1 MKKVLISLMVI
12 GLVGGIMGT
21 ALADFSDI
29 ETSRDNYF
37 STGSMDLRVSNYM
50 GQEFED
56 PNVPAFFN
64 ISDAWPC
71 CSKDIC
77 IDLHNYGQGFQV
89 DPYAYIHFKNF
100 ECYGIETKDGKL
112 KPEPEWVAETGMNE
126 AGDRVPVGE
135 KADGT
140 PVYVDGIGLD
150 YGEDCNLNKHVD
162 VHIWVAGPYPHDA
175 APMTCDEVPDID
187 WEPLDLSKYDT
198 NPQNGIIKLDELECK
213 QVFLGQIPN
222 CNKIWVRIML
232 HLQDIPEAYF
242 GLDLFDETNPLE
254 AKWDH
259 WPTNALMKDGMRFDM
274 AFELLQN
281 PAPDP

>member
-1 MKKVLISLMVI
+1 MKKILLSLMVI
-12 GLVGGIMGT
+12 GLAGGLMGA

-29 ETSRDNYF
+29 ESSRDNYF
-37 STGSMDLRVSNYM
+37 NTGSMDLRVSNYL

-64 ISDAWPC
+64 IDDAWPC
-71 CSKDIC
+71 CSKDVG
-77 IDLHNYGQGFQV
+77 IDLHNWGQGFQV
-89 DPYAYIHFKNF
+89 DPYIYIHFKNI
-100 ECYGIETKDGKL
+100 ECYNIPAKDGKE

-140 PVYVDGIGLD
+140 PVYVDGIGLG
-150 YGEDCNLNKHVD
+150 YGEDCQLSKHVD
-162 VHIWVAGPYPHDA
+162 VHLFVAGPYEHDEYPTLA
-175 APMTCDEVPDID
+175 DVPDVD
-187 WEPLDLSKYDT
+187 WVPLDLSKYDT
-198 NPQNGIIKLDELECK
+198 DPANGIIKLNELACK
-213 QVFLGQIPN
+213 QVPLGQLPN
-222 CNKIWVRIML
+222 CQKMWLRVML

-242 GLDLFDETNPLE
+242 QLDYFDENNPLE

-259 WPTNALMKDGMRFDM
+259 WPTNSLMKDGMRFDM
-274 AFELLQN
+274 SFELLQN